1 MTRFILRTYCNPAK
15 FKLLAALFSFSFY
28 ATGQTTVTQS
38 DYAQTV
44 APQVQRNLN
53 NVIDND
59 LWKRKA
65 LSSRDRSIV
74 TLSGLIARG
83 QLDAMPEIV
92 GKALDSDVSPEE
104 IAEVVNHLAFYTG
117 FANAKAAIAAIGPV
131 YAARDIKAKQLPS
144 SELEL
149 LPLNEEQEKQRANY
163 VGSTFGDVSPGT
175 VQYTTD
181 ALFRDL
187 WLRPGLAPRD
197 RSMATVA
204 ALVATGQVEQ
214 VNFHLNKAMDNG
226 LTREE
231 AGEMLT
237 QLAFYSG
244 WPKAFS
250 ALLVFKEI
258 FEKRNEK

>member
-1 MTRFILRTYCNPAK
+1 MTLSVLNKVRKP
-15 FKLLAALFSFSFY
+15 AALTALATLFSLSFY

-38 DYAQTV
+38 DYAETV
-44 APQVQRNLN
+44 APQVQRNLD
-53 NVIDND
+53 NVIGND

-104 IAEVVNHLAFYTG
+104 IAEIVNHLAFYTG

-131 YAARDIKAKQLPS
+131 YAERKIKAKQLPS

-149 LPLNEEQEKQRANY
+149 LPINWEQEKQRANMVEDNY
-163 VGSTFGDVSPGT
+163 GDVSPGT
-175 VQYTTD
+175 VQFTTD

-187 WLRPGLAPRD
+187 WLRPGLEPRD
-197 RSMATVA
+197 RSLATVA

-226 LTREE
+226 LSQEE
-231 AGEMLT
+231 AGEVLT
-237 QLAFYSG
+237 TLAFYSG

-250 ALLVFKEI
+250 ALSVFKEI

>member
-1 MTRFILRTYCNPAK
+1 MTRFVFQQIRKPAA
-15 FKLLAALFSFSFY
+15 LTALAAFFSFSFY

-38 DYAQTV
+38 TYTETV
-44 APQVQRNLN
+44 APQVQRNLD
-53 NVIDND
+53 NVIAND
-59 LWKRKA
+59 LWKREA

-74 TLSGLIARG
+74 TLSGLIAGG

-104 IAEVVNHLAFYTG
+104 IAEIVNHLAFYSG
-117 FANAKAAIAAIGPV
+117 FANAKAAIAAIGSV
-131 YAARDIKAKQLPS
+131 YAARDISAKQLPS

-149 LPLNEEQEKQRANY
+149 LPLNEEQEKKRATMVSNN
-163 VGSTFGDVSPGT
+163 FGDVSAGT
-175 VQYTTD
+175 VQFTTD

-204 ALVATGQVEQ
+204 ALVAIGQVEQ

-226 LTREE
+226 LTQE
-231 AGEMLT
+231 
-237 QLAFYSG
+237 
-244 WPKAFS
+244 
-250 ALLVFKEI
+250 
-258 FEKRNEK
+258 